1 MKKQVVPE
9 ADDDTE
15 VDLASYAYQIW
26 ENAVT
31 ADPDYPFILKKHLGD
46 QVPESIASL
55 ESVSLLEQK
64 PLALFCSVR
73 CRGELILKTYD
84 FAKTLRD
91 KGIIVISG
99 FHSPH

>member
-26 ENAVT
+26 ENAV
-31 ADPDYPFILKKHLGD
+31 IKKHLGD

-64 PLALFCSVR
+64 PLALFCSAR

-99 FHSPH
+99 FHPPH